1 MKIVLISGLSG
12 SGKTVALNL
21 LEDSG
26 FYCVDNLPLSL
37 LPDLVALHEDKS
49 SLKTNQLGVS
59 VDVRSHINTD
69 AAREMIAKLRDAGHQ
84 VEILFLEASEDVLLR
99 RFSET
104 RRSHPLAKE
113 HSTLLES
120 LQRER
125 DWLRPLRDLAY
136 CVDTSKLNAQQL
148 RRMVSQWLG
157 VSRDALLISIESFG
171 FKYGAMLNADFVF
184 DVRSLPNP
192 YYDPVLRPFNG
203 KDKPIQDFLAAQDLV
218 DEMIGDIERF
228 LRNWLPRIQDESR
241 SYVTVGIGCTGGQH
255 RSVYIAEQLGMRLS
269 DAFQVLVRHRQLG
282 E

>member
-26 FYCVDNLPLSL
+26 FYCVDNLPLAL
-37 LPDLVALHEDKS
+37 LPELVCLHEKG
-49 SLKTNQLGVS
+49 SLKTSKLGIS
-59 VDVRSHINTD
+59 IDVRSNLDIE
-69 AAREMIAKLRDAGHQ
+69 AAQHMIADLRATGHE
-84 VEILFLEASEDVLLR
+84 VEILFLEATEEVLLR

-104 RRSHPLAKE
+104 RRSHPLSRE
-113 HSTLLES
+113 YETLPES

-125 DWLRPLRDLAY
+125 EWLLPLRDLAY

-148 RRMVSQWLG
+148 RRTVGQWLG
-157 VSRDALLISIESFG
+157 VSRDALLVGIESFG
-171 FKYGAMLNADFVF
+171 FKHGAMLNADFVF

-192 YYDPVLRPFNG
+192 YYDPALRPFNG
-203 KDKPIQDFLAAQDLV
+203 KDKPIQDYLAQQPLV
-218 DEMIGDIERF
+218 QEMIDDIEHF
-228 LRNWLPRIQDESR
+228 LLRWLPRMQDESR

-255 RSVYIAEQLGMRLS
+255 RSVYIAEQLGKRLGEQ
-269 DAFQVLVRHRQLG
+269 FQVLVRHRQLN

>member
-26 FYCVDNLPLSL
+26 FYCVDNLPLVL
-37 LPDLVALHEDKS
+37 LPELVQLHEKG
-49 SLKTNQLGVS
+49 SLKTSKLGIS
-59 VDVRSHINTD
+59 IDVRSNLDIE
-69 AAREMIAKLRDAGHQ
+69 AAQRMIADLRATGHE
-84 VEILFLEASEDVLLR
+84 VEILFLEATEEVLLR

-104 RRSHPLAKE
+104 RRSHPLSRE
-113 HSTLLES
+113 YETLPES

-125 DWLRPLRDLAY
+125 EWLLPLRNLAY

-148 RRMVSQWLG
+148 RRTVGQWLG
-157 VSRDALLISIESFG
+157 VSRDALLVGIESFG
-171 FKYGAMLNADFVF
+171 FKHGAMLNADFVF

-192 YYDPVLRPFNG
+192 YYDPALRPFNG
-203 KDKPIQDFLAAQDLV
+203 KDKPIQDYLSQQPLV
-218 DEMIGDIERF
+218 NEMIDDIEHF
-228 LRNWLPRIQDESR
+228 LCRWLPRMQDESR

-255 RSVYIAEQLGMRLS
+255 RSVYIAEQLGKRLG
-269 DAFQVLVRHRQLG
+269 AQFQVLVRHRQLN

>member
-26 FYCVDNLPLSL
+26 FYCVDNLPLAL
-37 LPDLVALHEDKS
+37 LPELVCLHEKG
-49 SLKTNQLGVS
+49 SLKTSKLGIS
-59 VDVRSHINTD
+59 IDVRSNLDIE
-69 AAREMIAKLRDAGHQ
+69 AAQCMIANLRAMGHE
-84 VEILFLEASEDVLLR
+84 VEILFLEATEEVLLR

-104 RRSHPLAKE
+104 RRSHPLSRKYE
-113 HSTLLES
+113 TLPES

-125 DWLRPLRDLAY
+125 EWLLPLRNLAY

-148 RRMVSQWLG
+148 RRTVGQWLG
-157 VSRDALLISIESFG
+157 VSRDALLVGIESFG
-171 FKYGAMLNADFVF
+171 FKHGAMLNADFVF

-192 YYDPVLRPFNG
+192 YYDPALRPFNG
-203 KDKPIQDFLAAQDLV
+203 KDKPIQDYLSQQPLV
-218 DEMIGDIERF
+218 SEMIDDIEHF
-228 LRNWLPRIQDESR
+228 LRRWLPRMQDESR

-255 RSVYIAEQLGMRLS
+255 RSVYIAEQLGKRLG
-269 DAFQVLVRHRQLG
+269 AQFQVLVRHRQLN

>member
-26 FYCVDNLPLSL
+26 FYCVDNLPLAL
-37 LPDLVALHEDKS
+37 LPELVCLHEKG
-49 SLKTNQLGVS
+49 SLKTSKLGIS
-59 VDVRSHINTD
+59 IDVRSNLDIE
-69 AAREMIAKLRDAGHQ
+69 AAQHMIADLRATGHE
-84 VEILFLEASEDVLLR
+84 VEILFLEATEEVLLR

-104 RRSHPLAKE
+104 RRSHPLSRE
-113 HSTLLES
+113 YETLPES

-125 DWLRPLRDLAY
+125 EWLLPLRNLAY

-148 RRMVSQWLG
+148 RRTVGQWLG
-157 VSRDALLISIESFG
+157 VSRDALLVGIESFG
-171 FKYGAMLNADFVF
+171 FKHGAMLNADFVF

-192 YYDPVLRPFNG
+192 YYDPALRPFNG
-203 KDKPIQDFLAAQDLV
+203 KDKPIQDYLSQQPLV
-218 DEMIGDIERF
+218 NEMIDDIEHF
-228 LRNWLPRIQDESR
+228 LRRWLPRMQDESR

-255 RSVYIAEQLGMRLS
+255 RSVYIAEQLGKRLG
-269 DAFQVLVRHRQLG
+269 AQFQVLVRHRQLN

>member
-26 FYCVDNLPLSL
+26 FYCVDNLPLAL
-37 LPDLVALHEDKS
+37 LPELVCLHEKG
-49 SLKTNQLGVS
+49 SLKTSKLGIS
-59 VDVRSHINTD
+59 IDVRSNLDIE
-69 AAREMIAKLRDAGHQ
+69 AAQRMIADLRATGHE
-84 VEILFLEASEDVLLR
+84 VEILFLEATEEVLLR

-104 RRSHPLAKE
+104 RRSHPLSRKYE
-113 HSTLLES
+113 TLPES

-125 DWLRPLRDLAY
+125 EWLLPLRDLAY

-148 RRMVSQWLG
+148 RHMVGQWLG
-157 VSRDALLISIESFG
+157 VSRDALLVGIESFG
-171 FKYGAMLNADFVF
+171 FKHGAMLNADFVF

-192 YYDPVLRPFNG
+192 YYDPALRPFNG
-203 KDKPIQDFLAAQDLV
+203 KDKPIQDYLSQQPLV
-218 DEMIGDIERF
+218 SEMIDDIEHF
-228 LRNWLPRIQDESR
+228 LRRWLPRMQNESR

-255 RSVYIAEQLGMRLS
+255 RSVYIAEQLGKRLG
-269 DAFQVLVRHRQLG
+269 AQFQVLVRHRQLN